1 MKKLLITLSAVV
13 VGLAVNAAT
22 VSWQAASGWVSPDDS
37 DPLEGAKFYLFDA
50 TEYTIAAFT
59 ADMSSGADAFSK
71 ALGSGTVTGD
81 GEVAFSGTGLSYAN
95 DGTADWAKAFGVI
108 LANDGSADYY
118 YMVGEGDP
126 VKVTSAILAGG
137 KAVFDFGDVVTG
149 AVGGAGWTSASS
161 SVPEPTSGLL
171 MLLGI
176 AGLALKRKR
185 A

>member
-1 MKKLLITLSAVV
+1 MKKLMVALATVV

-22 VSWQAASGWVSPDDS
+22 VSWQAKSGWVSPDD
-37 DPLEGAKFYLFDA
+37 DAALEGATFYLFDA
-50 TEYTIAAFT
+50 TAYTIATFT
-59 ADMSSGADAFSK
+59 SDMGAGADAFSN
-71 ALGSGTVTGD
+71 ALGSGTVTD
-81 GEVAFSGTGLSYAN
+81 EGEVVFSGSGLTYAN
-95 DGTADWAKAFGVI
+95 DGSKDLAKAYGVI

-118 YMVGEGDP
+118 YMVGEGTP
-126 VKVTSAILAGG
+126 VEVTSAIIAGA

-171 MLLGI
+171 LLLGM
-176 AGLALKRKR
+176 AGLALKRKH